1 MGRAGPPP
9 CPPHLPLDNNTAER
23 ALRGPVVG
31 RKNYYGAGS
40 LASARLAAQAWTI
53 TATAQLAG
61 ANPLAYLTAYLQA
74 CADTGGHPP
83 TGQALQRFLP
93 WHASPADLAAWHN
106 GDTPLTTTTDTTE
119 YLPRGKAV
127 PARQSAST
135 RAAKG
140 HRGRVTEGS
149 RAGPSLSTRP
159 VEVRP
164 LACRASTRQTKL
176 AGGPEPAWGAS

>member
-1 MGRAGPPP
+1 
-9 CPPHLPLDNNTAER
+9 LDNNTAER

-106 GDTPLTTTTDTTE
+106 GDTPA
-119 YLPRGKAV
+119 P
-127 PARQSAST
+127 
-135 RAAKG
+135 
-140 HRGRVTEGS
+140 
-149 RAGPSLSTRP
+149 
-159 VEVRP
+159 
-164 LACRASTRQTKL
+164 
-176 AGGPEPAWGAS
+176 

>member
-1 MGRAGPPP
+1 
-9 CPPHLPLDNNTAER
+9 LDNNTAER

-106 GDTPLTTTTDTTE
+106 GDTPAPNHHHRHNRILTPRGLPPKTPKSVATAAFTRQSAT
-119 YLPRGKAV
+119 YKAKHHHPRGKAGQ
-127 PARQSAST
+127 PTRQ
-135 RAAKG
+135 
-140 HRGRVTEGS
+140 RG
-149 RAGPSLSTRP
+149 RAGPGAGP
-159 VEVRP
+159 P
-164 LACRASTRQTKL
+164 PTRQRTL
-176 AGGPEPAWGAS
+176 PAGGYG